1 MQTICIVEGSTVKRL
16 TLGVVTGV
24 SLIAVAACH
33 DSVTSPESNNS
44 DLSLR
49 YGLSNPPPPPIDTGA
64 TGSFVATQD
73 LRAPSTP
80 KFLQPHYSIVQTS
93 SPTEVQRIVLSAPR
107 TKRFDFFQTTSFFSV
122 PITYL
127 WNPTKKSGYVHFS
140 NDPDGVSA
148 SSNGMIKNNNGKL
161 SGKGKL
167 QIETD
172 EGLLVIDLSSL
183 QVPPSSLGCPVPD
196 TFDAPTN
203 TGPVCFS
210 FFFASA
216 TLYPPVGDPI
226 EGTVQMD
233 PGCTPE
239 SCVIIE

>member
-1 MQTICIVEGSTVKRL
+1 MKRL

-49 YGLSNPPPPPIDTGA
+49 YGISNPPPPPIDTGA
-64 TGSFVATQD
+64 TGSFQFAE

-80 KFLQPHYSIVQTS
+80 KFLQPRFSIVQS
-93 SPTEVQRIVLSAPR
+93 SPVEIQRQILSAPR
-107 TKRFDFFQTTSFFSV
+107 AKRFDFAQSPFFFSV

-127 WNPTKKSGYVHFS
+127 WNPTRNSGYVHFS

-148 SSNGMIKNNNGKL
+148 SSNGMIKNNHGKL
-161 SGKGKL
+161 SGKGTL

-172 EGLLVIDLSSL
+172 GGLLVIDLSSL
-183 QVPPSSLGCPVPD
+183 QVPPSTLGCPAPE

-226 EGTVQMD
+226 EGTAQMD

-239 SCVIIE
+239 SCEIIE